1 VNIQSLTGTIHK
13 VLDAR
18 AKEIIEQEALI
29 ASERVKERVQELAA
43 DIAFEVSSRDEMSTM
58 TTRLEVHIKMPDGK
72 SIQI

>member
-1 VNIQSLTGTIHK
+1 MNIQSLTGTIHK